1 MLDSHDI
8 DVKQILVDD
17 VPLKFDIRPFTK
29 YGSALHISLPESLR
43 RRDEL
48 TLVITFVAGSGNAFD
63 WLKKEQTAG
72 REHTYIPRGPRGPRA
87 AAGLFRVHS
96 LVVGKKLPYLYTQ
109 GQSVLNRTFFPCFDS
124 PAIKCTWSAKVRV
137 RHLTTLLSS

>member
-17 VPLKFDIRPFTK
+17 DGIPLKFDIRPFTK

-72 REHTYIPRGPRGPRA
+72 REHTYPGGRGR
-87 AAGLFRVHS
+87 S
-96 LVVGKKLPYLYTQ
+96 LSCSFIGYIIGKKLPYLYTQ

-124 PAIKCTWSAKVRV
+124 PAVKSTWSATVKVGPR
-137 RHLTTLLSS
+137 LP